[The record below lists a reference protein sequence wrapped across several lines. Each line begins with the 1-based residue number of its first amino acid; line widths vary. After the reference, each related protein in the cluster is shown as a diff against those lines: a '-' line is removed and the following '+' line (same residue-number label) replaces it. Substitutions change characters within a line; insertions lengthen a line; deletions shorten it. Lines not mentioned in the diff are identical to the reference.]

1 MKFINF
7 KDSVQSRFKW
17 FVGLERL
24 PKRPHKERYITNNV
38 TIVQQV
44 NWNVISSPWKTKL
57 ELHEQVPAYRTWH
70 LHTSVYYKT
79 KLKSIWSILR
89 KNLKKHALSY
99 HAYNI
104 YVYIKWFKW
113 GFFCVLFICW
123 QKHHRKNMIQTRI
136 LQKKFL
142 INLDIWSENWFNVI
156 PHPLPKGTPS

>member
-89 KNLKKHALSY
+89 KNLKKHCHIMHTIFMYTLNDS
-99 HAYNI
+99 NE
-104 YVYIKWFKW
+104 V
-113 GFFCVLFICW
+113 FFCVLFICW